1 MITIFIQEFGHCSIA
16 GWVKRKPLPGVPRSS
31 LWELHLLCRT
41 LVWRF
46 GVSFP
51 SGVWTA
57 PISPEALC
65 RTAPGAM
72 LMGHPE
78 PMAWHLEP
86 QPQSKQDPEVGVKI
100 L

>member
-16 GWVKRKPLPGVPRSS
+16 GCMVKKSLEGVPSG
-31 LWELHLLCRT
+31 ELHLLCRT

-78 PMAWHLEP
+78 PVAWHLEP